1 MLTEFLES
9 EEFYNAMQ
17 GYRCAPMVDQREVVA
32 HFENVKRLIRKHQDN
47 GGQIPLRDE
56 FAGKYMSAICSTS
69 FFTDGNLLYH
79 EVSQHAYAMAD
90 AMLKARE
97 ESK

>member
-1 MLTEFLES
+1 MLSEFLES

-32 HFENVKRLIRKHQDN
+32 HFENVKRLIRKHQDKD
-47 GGQIPLRDE
+47 GQVSLRDE
-56 FAGKYMSAICSTS
+56 FAGKYMNAICATS
-69 FFTDGNLLYH
+69 FFTDGNLMDH
-79 EVSQHAYAMAD
+79 DVAHHAYAMAD